1 MNLGIAD
8 VIAILV
14 ITIGPLKAAI
24 VYTTLTANADKAL
37 RRAIAF
43 RTVMVAT
50 IVIVIFV
57 IFGEFILSIF
67 HISLAALKLAGGLIL
82 LLFALGMVMGEEKKG
97 AGPEGPVTIAVAH
110 LSAGNA
116 ADGDPAGHRRR
127 RHPGGGEAGTARR
140 RPSHRDHR
148 RDHGV

>member
-1 MNLGIAD
+1 MNFGIAD

-24 VYTTLTANADKAL
+24 VYATLTANADKAL

-67 HISLAALKLAGGLIL
+67 HISLAARLSSPRQLSRMQVNSLALVWISS
-82 LLFALGMVMGEEKKG
+82 V
-97 AGPEGPVTIAVAH
+97 PDPHPTTEGNPK
-110 LSAGNA
+110 S
-116 ADGDPAGHRRR
+116 
-127 RHPGGGEAGTARR
+127 
-140 RPSHRDHR
+140 
-148 RDHGV
+148 

>member
-1 MNLGIAD
+1 MPARGVELGSETAHCPRGAMNLGIAD

-24 VYTTLTANADKAL
+24 VYATLTANADKAL

-67 HISLAALKLAGGLIL
+67 HISLAAAEAGRRADPASLRSRNGD
-82 LLFALGMVMGEEKKG
+82 GRGKEGRG
-97 AGPEGPVTIAVAH
+97 ARVEPRVL
-110 LSAGNA
+110 LSADKLLGK
-116 ADGDPAGHRRR
+116 
-127 RHPGGGEAGTARR
+127 GGGVAM
-140 RPSHRDHR
+140 
-148 RDHGV
+148 